1 MSNNFHHF
9 DPYEMMTQMESHIAI
24 ISRNAL
30 EIVKAHNG
38 LQHQLELVT
47 RRVNE
52 QQQEILELRQDLD
65 RITNYNNII
74 SSSG

>member
-1 MSNNFHHF
+1 
-9 DPYEMMTQMESHIAI
+9 MESHIAI

-38 LQHQLELVT
+38 LQHQLEIVT

-52 QQQEILELRQDLD
+52 QQQEILELRQEID
-65 RITNYNNII
+65 RITNNNNII
-74 SSSG
+74 GSSG